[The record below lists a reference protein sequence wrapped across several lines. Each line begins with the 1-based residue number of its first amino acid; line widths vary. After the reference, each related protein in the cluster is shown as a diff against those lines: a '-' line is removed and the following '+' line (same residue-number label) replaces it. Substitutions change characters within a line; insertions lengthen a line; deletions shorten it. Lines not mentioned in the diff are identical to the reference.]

1 MARYLGPKCKLSRR
15 EGTDLFLKS
24 GVRDHKSKCKSEK
37 QPGQHGDK
45 RPRLSDYGVQLRE
58 KQKIRRLYGVLEK
71 QFRNY
76 YKLAASQKGSTGE
89 NLMATLERRLDNVV
103 YRMGFASTRAEAR
116 QLVAHKAVIV
126 NDEVVNIPSF
136 LVKSGDVVAI
146 RQKAKAQGRVKA
158 AIALSEQRASC
169 DWLTVDVASIKGTF
183 TTVPTL
189 SEVSADYNVNL
200 VVELYS
206 K

>member
-15 EGTDLFLKS
+15 EGTDLLLKS

-37 QPGQHGDK
+37 QPGQHGEK

-58 KQKIRRLYGVLEK
+58 KQKIRRFYGVLEK
-71 QFRNY
+71 QFSLY
-76 YKLAASQKGSTGE
+76 YKMAAKQKGSTGE
-89 NLMATLERRLDNVV
+89 NLMGLLERRLDNVV

-116 QLVAHKAVIV
+116 QLVAHKAILVNDKIV
-126 NDEVVNIPSF
+126 NIASF
-136 LVKSGDVVAI
+136 LVKSGDVVSV
-146 RQKAKAQGRVKA
+146 RQKAKGQGRINA

-169 DWLTVDVASIKGTF
+169 DWLNVDMVSFKGTF
-183 TTVPTL
+183 TAMPAL
-189 SEVSADYNVNL
+189 SDLSADFNVNL

>member
-15 EGTDLFLKS
+15 EGTDLLLKS
-24 GVRDHKSKCKSEK
+24 GVRDHKSKCKSDK
-37 QPGQHGDK
+37 LPGQHGANK
-45 RPRLSDYGVQLRE
+45 PRLNSYGIQLRE

-76 YKLAASQKGSTGE
+76 YKMAARQKGSTGE
-89 NLMATLERRLDNVV
+89 NLMGLLERRLDNLV

-116 QLVAHKAVIV
+116 QLVTHKAILVNDKIV
-126 NDEVVNIPSF
+126 NVPSF
-136 LVKSGDVVAI
+136 LVSPGDVI
-146 RQKAKAQGRVKA
+146 MLRQKAKSQGRIQA
-158 AIALSEQRASC
+158 ALALSEQRTPC
-169 DWLTVDVASIKGTF
+169 DWINVDTSSFKGTLS
-183 TTVPTL
+183 TIPTL
-189 SEVSADYNVNL
+189 TDLSSDYNVNL